1 MPPYLS
7 DVLNT
12 FVTEDH
18 LFIATVVFYHKAAD
32 IARNFST
39 AILPAS
45 VQPHCFTITA
55 LFTPAQIPSPP
66 DHDPKID
73 NLYPDA
79 DSCLL
84 RYYPK

>member
-39 AILPAS
+39 AILPCISSATLLHHHS
-45 VQPHCFTITA
+45 TFYSIPNSIT
-55 LFTPAQIPSPP
+55 TGS
-66 DHDPKID
+66 
-73 NLYPDA
+73 
-79 DSCLL
+79 
-84 RYYPK
+84 